1 MPPYLDCSRMPFPFL
16 DFPPLPTNMPDSSRP
31 SAVSRASVVNLK
43 AVSSEL
49 LVWYRATP
57 RRPTRSQ
64 QECRPMSTYMP
75 KPGEVKGNW
84 HVVDAT
90 DQVLGRLAARISIIL
105 QGKHKPTYT
114 PHVDT
119 GDFVIVLN
127 ADKVKVTGKKADVLE
142 YDTYS
147 RYPGGRNVYS
157 FKRMTELHPEK
168 VIELAVRRMLPKS
181 KMGRNILGKL
191 KIYRG
196 TEHPHQAQQPQELK
210 IA

>member
-1 MPPYLDCSRMPFPFL
+1 
-16 DFPPLPTNMPDSSRP
+16 
-31 SAVSRASVVNLK
+31 
-43 AVSSEL
+43 
-49 LVWYRATP
+49 
-57 RRPTRSQ
+57 
-64 QECRPMSTYMP
+64 MP
-75 KPGEVKGNW
+75 KPGEVTANW

-90 DQVLGRLAARISIIL
+90 DQVLGRLAARVSMII

-127 ADKVKVTGKKADVLE
+127 AEKVKVTGRKAEVIE

-147 RYPGGRNVYS
+147 RYPGGRHLYS
-157 FKRMTELHPEK
+157 YRRMNQLHPEK

-191 KIYRG
+191 KVYKG
-196 TEHPHQAQQPQELK
+196 TEHPHSAQQPTPLK
-210 IA
+210 LEMYGSGVRAKA